1 MELPSQNNLE
11 AWRAAVENAERAVRK
26 AEMKLAKAPRDE
38 KLQRRVEEKRAILK
52 ECKERLM
59 KAEQAI
65 EEAYRTG
72 RLWRR
77 TIG

>member
-1 MELPSQNNLE
+1 MELPSRNNLE
-11 AWRAAVENAERAVRK
+11 AWRAAVENAERALRK
-26 AEMKLAKAPRDE
+26 AEIKLAKDPQNE
-38 KLQRRVEEKRAILK
+38 KLQRRVEEKKAILQ
-52 ECKERLM
+52 ECIERLT

>member
-11 AWRAAVENAERAVRK
+11 AWRAAVKNAERALRK
-26 AEMKLAKAPRDE
+26 AEMKLAKAPQNE
-38 KLQRRVEEKRAILK
+38 KLQRRVEEKRAILQ

-59 KAEQAI
+59 KGEHAI

>member
-11 AWRAAVENAERAVRK
+11 AWRAAVENAELALRK
-26 AEMKLAKAPRDE
+26 AEVKLAKAPQDE
-38 KLQRRVEEKRAILK
+38 KLQRRVEEKRAILQ
-52 ECKERLM
+52 ECKDRLT

>member
-11 AWRAAVENAERAVRK
+11 AWRAAVENAERALRK
-26 AEMKLAKAPRDE
+26 AEMKLAKAPQNE
-38 KLQRRVEEKRAILK
+38 KLQRRVEEKRANLQ
-52 ECKERLM
+52 ECKERLA
-59 KAEQAI
+59 KGEQAI